1 MADDYRFMWVDAF
14 TAAPMGGNSCAVKFD
29 TREGEAPR

>member
-1 MADDYRFMWVDAF
+1 MAADYPFMWVDALTE
-14 TAAPMGGNSCAVKFD
+14 TAMGGNACARVFN